1 MSAKKRVSFVTA
13 MESLRG
19 AGKVREQEREYHY
32 IVTVLMKN
40 ETGAGRGEGRIGKSS
55 LYWNR

>member
-1 MSAKKRVSFVTA
+1 MSTQKRMSFVTA
-13 MESLRG
+13 MQSLRG
-19 AGKVREQEREYHY
+19 AGKVREQEREYDY

-40 ETGAGRGEGRIGKSS
+40 ETCAGRTIGRRGT